1 MPGNFKK
8 EDLRNHRT
16 RKALL
21 DAMTQ
26 LLEVRNYNQI
36 TINDLCEEALIG
48 RSTFYSHFNN
58 KYDILKCWLAN
69 INQNVP
75 LDDFSYE
82 AVEKII
88 NGFTYT
94 YKNVIKNLLEG
105 ITSETSELLRDFFLS
120 VLNVPSEEP
129 RKELANPNDVILAAI
144 FYGGILEYLLWQVEN
159 QFPPGV
165 PVMNRDVYDLFLSI
179 YQWNERQRTN

>member
-21 DAMTQ
+21 DAMAQ

-58 KYDILKCWLAN
+58 KYDLLKCWLAN
-69 INQNVP
+69 GKQNVA

-82 AVEKII
+82 AIEKSV
-88 NGFTYT
+88 NGFANT
-94 YKNVIKNLLEG
+94 YKNVIKNLLED
-105 ITSETSELLRDFFLS
+105 ITSETSELLRDLFLS
-120 VLNVPSEEP
+120 VLNLPKKKPGKEP
-129 RKELANPNDVILAAI
+129 VSPNDVILAAI
-144 FYGGILEYLLWQVEN
+144 CYGGIQEYLLWQVEN
-159 QFPPGV
+159 KFPPGV
-165 PVMNRDVYDLFLSI
+165 PVMNRNVYDLFLSV